1 MQICVAAGEVSG
13 DQILA
18 PILSRV
24 SESVSAVYSGI
35 AGPQMVEAGTYPL
48 FPMDRLSV
56 MGVMEVLPRLPEL
69 LSIRRQMKHY
79 VSISR
84 PTALITCDA
93 PDFNLPL
100 CAHAKSQGIPAI
112 HVVSPSVWAWRRNR
126 IPKIAKQLDLL
137 LCLFPFEPELY
148 AGSGLRCQFIGHPLA
163 KQIEFNPDPVGFRTA
178 LDLPLAGPL
187 LGLLPGSRQSEV
199 KRLLPLFLEAFDR
212 LVAETPDLM
221 GVIPAATDDLYALIQ
236 EMIGERSICV
246 VHGQSRQV
254 MGAVTAVLLASGTAA
269 LEAVLTGRPTVAAY
283 RMNPWTYWMVKGQ
296 LQTEFVTLPNF
307 LAKQAL
313 IPEFIQGDA
322 SVHSIVDAITPMLN
336 EGPTAQFLT
345 EAQTIHESLSGDVT
359 DHAAA
364 AILEYL
370 S

>member
-24 SESVSAVYSGI
+24 SESVSAIYSGI
-35 AGPQMVEAGTYPL
+35 AGPQMIEAGTYPL

-56 MGVMEVLPRLPEL
+56 MGVMEVLPRLPDL
-69 LSIRRQMKHY
+69 LSIRHQMKHY
-79 VSISR
+79 VSTSR

-112 HVVSPSVWAWRRNR
+112 HIVSPSVWAWRRNR
-126 IPKIAKQLDLL
+126 IPMIAKQLDLL

-163 KQIEFNPDPVGFRTA
+163 NQIEFNSDPAVFRTA
-178 LDLPLAGPL
+178 LDLPVTGPL
-187 LGLLPGSRQSEV
+187 LGILPGSRVSEV
-199 KRLLPLFLEAFDR
+199 KRLLPLFLAAFDL
-212 LVAETPDLM
+212 LVSETPDLM
-221 GVIPAATDDLYALIQ
+221 GVIPAATDDLYVLIQ
-236 EMIGERSICV
+236 SMIGERSIYV
-246 VHGQSRQV
+246 VRGQSRQV
-254 MGAVTAVLLASGTAA
+254 MAAVTAVLLASGTAA

-283 RMNPWTYWMVKGQ
+283 RMNPWTYWMIKGQ
-296 LQTEFVTLPNF
+296 LQTEFVTIPNF
-307 LAKQAL
+307 LATQAL

-322 SVHSIVDAITPMLN
+322 SVHSIVDEMTPMLN
-336 EGPTAQFLT
+336 EGPTAHFMM
-345 EAQTIHESLSGDVT
+345 EARKIHESLGSDVT
-359 DHAAA
+359 DHAAT
-364 AILEYL
+364 AIVGYL